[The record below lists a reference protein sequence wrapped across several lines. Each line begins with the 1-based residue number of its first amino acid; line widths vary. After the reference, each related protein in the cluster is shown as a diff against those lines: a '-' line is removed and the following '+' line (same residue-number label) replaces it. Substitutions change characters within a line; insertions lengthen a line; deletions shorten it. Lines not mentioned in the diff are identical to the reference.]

1 MTQTKCLLR
10 FHPLRYTAAESKNLR
25 RDMMRKFL
33 ILGVAALAISACSDK
48 GADADGDGKISD
60 AEATAEM
67 GSGGKMAMKPGE
79 WEVKISFDK
88 IDAPGIPANL
98 QGKMK
103 EQMGQGMTQKSCLTQ
118 EQVDKPGGDF
128 FGAPAEAN
136 CTFDELSRSG
146 NGMKV
151 AMTCK
156 PAGNMTVK
164 SKMDGQFAAETY
176 TMTIEQAT
184 EGTPMGAVKM
194 TGKIEGKRVG
204 DCPA

>member
-1 MTQTKCLLR
+1 
-10 FHPLRYTAAESKNLR
+10 
-25 RDMMRKFL
+25 MRKYL
-33 ILGVAALAISACSDK
+33 LVATAALALSACDK

-60 AEATAEM
+60 AEAKAEM
-67 GSGGKMAMKPGE
+67 SSGGKMAMKPGQ
-79 WEVKISFDK
+79 WEVKVTFDS
-88 IDAPGIPANL
+88 IDAPGIPDAMK
-98 QGKMK
+98 GKMK
-103 EQMGQGMTQKSCLTQ
+103 EQMGKGVTQQSCLTQ

-136 CTFDELSRSG
+136 CNFDELSRSG
-146 NGMKV
+146 NAMKV

-164 SKMDGQFAAETY
+164 SKMDGEFGAETY
-176 TMTIEQAT
+176 TMNIEQST

-194 TGKIEGKRVG
+194 TGKIEGKRTG

>member
-1 MTQTKCLLR
+1 MK
-10 FHPLRYTAAESKNLR
+10 
-25 RDMMRKFL
+25 KF
-33 ILGVAALAISACSDK
+33 IIITVAALALAACSDK
-48 GADADGDGKISD
+48 GADADGDGKITD
-60 AEATAEM
+60 AEAKAEM
-67 GSGGKMAMKPGE
+67 GSGGKMAMKPGQ

-88 IDAPGIPANL
+88 IEAPGMPANL

-103 EQMGQGMTQKSCLTQ
+103 EQLGSGMTQRSCLTQ

-136 CTFDELSRSG
+136 CTFDDLSRSG
-146 NGMKV
+146 DAMKV

-156 PAGNMTVK
+156 PAGNVVVK
-164 SKMDGQFAAETY
+164 SKMDGKFAAETY
-176 TMTIEQAT
+176 TMNIEQST

-204 DCPA
+204 ECPA

>member
-1 MTQTKCLLR
+1 
-10 FHPLRYTAAESKNLR
+10 
-25 RDMMRKFL
+25 MRKYL
-33 ILGVAALAISACSDK
+33 LVAAAALAISACNK

-60 AEATAEM
+60 AEAKAEM
-67 GSGGKMAMKPGE
+67 GSGGAMAMKPGQ

-88 IDAPGIPANL
+88 IDAPGIPAAM

-103 EQMGQGMTQKSCLTQ
+103 EQMSKGMTQQSCLTQ
-118 EQVDKPGGDF
+118 AQVDKPGGDF
-128 FGAPAEAN
+128 FGAPPEAN

-176 TMTIEQAT
+176 TMNIEQST

-194 TGKIEGKRVG
+194 TGKIDGKRVG

>member
-1 MTQTKCLLR
+1 
-10 FHPLRYTAAESKNLR
+10 
-25 RDMMRKFL
+25 MRNIV
-33 ILGVAALAISACSDK
+33 ILGVAALALSACDK
-48 GADADGDGKISD
+48 GADADGDGKITE

-67 GSGGKMAMKPGE
+67 ASGGAMAMKPGQ

-88 IDAPGIPANL
+88 VEAPGVPAAA

-103 EQMGQGMTQKSCLTQ
+103 EQMGKGMTQRSCLTQ
-118 EQVDKPGGDF
+118 AQVEKPGGDF
-128 FGAPAEAN
+128 FGAPPEAN
-136 CTFDELSRSG
+136 CTFNEISRSG
-146 NGMKV
+146 NAMKV

-156 PAGNMTVK
+156 PAGTMTVK

-176 TMTIEQAT
+176 TMNIEQST

>member
-1 MTQTKCLLR
+1 
-10 FHPLRYTAAESKNLR
+10 
-25 RDMMRKFL
+25 MRKFL
-33 ILGVAALAISACSDK
+33 ILGVAALALSACSDK

-60 AEATAEM
+60 AEAKDEM
-67 GSGGKMAMKPGE
+67 GSGGKMAMKPGL
-79 WEVKISFDK
+79 WEVKIGFDK
-88 IDAPGIPANL
+88 IEAPGVPANV

-103 EQMGQGMTQKSCLTQ
+103 EQMGKGMTQQSCLTQ

-128 FGAPAEAN
+128 FGAPEEAN
-136 CTFDELSRSG
+136 CTFEEINRTGDA
-146 NGMKV
+146 MKV

-156 PAGNMTVK
+156 PGGNMTVK
-164 SKMDGQFAAETY
+164 SKMDGKFAAESY
-176 TMTIEQAT
+176 TMTIEQST